1 MMELYQL
8 RSFVAVAE
16 EGHLTRA
23 SERLFSSQP
32 TVSSHIKA
40 LEEQLGLRLFD
51 RTARGMQL
59 TEDGQVMLDHARAI
73 LKSADGMTRK
83 ASAIKAPEGGLFRL
97 GINNALDFLRADQ
110 VVAHMVD
117 RYPRLKFQIDQGSS
131 GAVLA
136 AIARGDLDAGF
147 YEGEN
152 EYEEIEGTLLSHVPI
167 GIVIPKQWSSEFQE
181 ADWGRL
187 QSRPWVF
194 VSTLCSYYRLIERLE
209 RQHQLQLDKRF
220 EVSED
225 QASLSLVARCVALSV
240 LSIRHVE
247 ESPLRDRVEL
257 WPHFRHAMPL
267 HIAYRRDRADETLIR
282 SLVSICQEVWGQP
295 QAPLKVQSNS
305 LIDHQRLS
313 A

>member
-51 RTARGMQL
+51 RTTRGMIL
-59 TEDGQVMLDHARAI
+59 TDDGQIMLDHARTI
-73 LKSADGMTRK
+73 LNQAESMSRK
-83 ASAIKAPEGGLFRL
+83 ASAIKTPEGGLFRL

-110 VVAHMVD
+110 VVAHMVE
-117 RYPRLKFQIDQGSS
+117 RYSQMKFQIDQGSS

-152 EYEEIEGTLLSHVPI
+152 EYDEIDSTLLTHIPI
-167 GIVIPKQWSSEFQE
+167 SIVIPRQWSEEFQE
-181 ADWGRL
+181 PDWAKL
-187 QSRPWVF
+187 QTRPWVF

-209 RQHQLQLDKRF
+209 QRHQLRLDKRF

-240 LSIRHVE
+240 LPVQHVE
-247 ESPLRDRVEL
+247 ESPLRDRVAF
-257 WPHFRHAMPL
+257 WPHFQHAMPL
-267 HIAYRRDRADETLIR
+267 HIAYRHDRAHEPRIR
-282 SLVSICQEVWGQP
+282 ALREICQEVWGQTEERAK
-295 QAPLKVQSNS
+295 QAELVRPP
-305 LIDHQRLS
+305 QRLS